1 MNRYLD
7 KPTARVDGHLK
18 VTGQA
23 RYTAETQPG
32 SVLFGGMVLASI
44 GKGRITSIDSTM
56 AESLPGVLGVV
67 DMRSAPK
74 MNRVETFPRGPAG
87 ETFVPLQG
95 PEILYPGQPIGLVVA
110 STLEMALTAALFVQV
125 EYHTE
130 EPQTFNGLL
139 ANGVPASAIRTQMG
153 NQHGDAETAWK
164 AAAAT
169 VAAEYDTPG
178 NHPAP
183 MELHATVA
191 EWKGDVLEVTD
202 TSQWPLGVR
211 FTLATMLGIPR
222 ENVHVRVPY
231 VGGAFGGKVLTY
243 AHTIFTA
250 LAARRFGK
258 PVKTILTRD
267 QAMNTTGYRPA
278 SRHQM
283 RISAA
288 GDGRIGLIEHR
299 TVSQTSIS
307 DRYLLPAGEMSEVLY
322 AATAR
327 DIHHWLVP
335 VNASTPSIMRA
346 PGEAPGMFALESA
359 IDELAWDLKMDP
371 IELRLKNLPERHASG
386 LRWSSHELR
395 ACLEQG
401 AAAFGWK
408 TPQAPREIEEGDWW
422 IGHGVSAACYGA
434 YRSQAALRLRLGADG
449 GFVGSTATSEIGNG
463 VQTVL
468 TQILCDAL
476 RVPFDQVTLRFGDTD
491 FPAAPVVGA
500 SRTTASLGPAV
511 LDAVN
516 NLTVRL
522 HEMASADSQSPLF
535 GTSQDSI
542 RFEGGRLI
550 AASGQS
556 ESVTDM
562 MRRNG
567 ATFLECEGFAGPAEL
582 GKDAWETLR
591 SGINTI
597 RLPLGRDA
605 AMYSFGAHFTSL
617 RVHKRLGIVKVDKIV
632 GRYAAG
638 RILNPLG
645 ARNQILGGLVF
656 GLGQALMEEVIYDP
670 REGKILNNN
679 LNDYRVPT
687 AADMPEFDI
696 GFVRD
701 QDHFVNELGTKS
713 VGELGCAGLAASIG
727 NAVYHATG
735 IRLRRLPIHPENLI

>member
-1 MNRYLD
+1 MPRYLD
-7 KPTARVDGHLK
+7 QPTARVDGHLK

-23 RYTAETQPG
+23 HYTAETAPG
-32 SVLFGGMVLASI
+32 SVLFGGMVLATI
-44 GKGRITSIDSTM
+44 GKGRIAKIDSTM

-67 DMRSAPK
+67 DMRTAPT
-74 MNRVETFPRGPAG
+74 MHRVETFPRGPAG

-95 PEILYPGQPIGLVVA
+95 PEIRYPGQPIGLVVA

-125 EYHTE
+125 HYENE
-130 EPQTFNGLL
+130 EPETFDGLMATGL
-139 ANGVPASAIRTQMG
+139 PASAIRTQMG
-153 NQHGDAETAWK
+153 NQHGDKDAAWQS
-164 AAAAT
+164 ASARLE
-169 VAAEYDTPG
+169 AEYDTPG

-191 EWKGDVLEVTD
+191 EWKGDILEVTD

-222 ENVHVRVPY
+222 ENVHVKVPY

-243 AHTIFTA
+243 AHTLFTA
-250 LAARRFGK
+250 LAAKRFGK

-267 QAMNTTGYRPA
+267 QAINTTGYRPA

-283 RISAA
+283 RLSAST
-288 GDGRIGLIEHR
+288 DGQLGLIEHR
-299 TVSQTSIS
+299 TISQTSIS

-322 AATAR
+322 AASAR
-327 DIHHWLVP
+327 DIQHWLVP

-359 IDELAWDLKMDP
+359 IDELAWALKLDP
-371 IELRLKNLPERHASG
+371 IALRLKNMPDKHASG
-386 LRWSSHELR
+386 LRWSSHELA
-395 ACLEQG
+395 ACLTQG
-401 AAAFGWK
+401 AAAFGWQ
-408 TPQAPREIEEGDWW
+408 TPKAPREIEDGDWW

-434 YRSQAALRLRLGADG
+434 YRSQAALRLRLDADG
-449 GFVGSTATSEIGNG
+449 RFTASTATSEIGNG

-476 RVPFDQVTLRFGDTD
+476 QVPFTQVALRFGDTD

-500 SRTTASLGPAV
+500 SRTTASIGPAA

-516 NLTVRL
+516 KLTARL
-522 HEMASADSQSPLF
+522 HELALD
-535 GTSQDSI
+535 GTA
-542 RFEGGRLI
+542 RFEAGCLIGADGRT
-550 AASGQS
+550 
-556 ESVTDM
+556 ES
-562 MRRNG
+562 
-567 ATFLECEGFAGPAEL
+567 ATSILERHGLSHLECEGFAGPAEL

-591 SGINTI
+591 SGVNTI

-605 AMYSFGAHFTSL
+605 AMFSFGAHFTAL
-617 RVHKRLGIVKVDKIV
+617 RVHKRLGTVKVDRIV

-638 RILNPLG
+638 RILNHTG

-670 REGKILNNN
+670 IEAKILNSN
-679 LNDYRVPT
+679 LNDYRVPV

-696 GFVRD
+696 GFVSD
-701 QDHFVNELGTKS
+701 QDLFANELGTKS

-735 IRLRRLPIHPENLI
+735 IRVRRLPIHPESLI